1 MTYKQIKNNYRD
13 LKNLDKN
20 ELIQIIKDADR
31 QTDFWRPNITN
42 SEANNGTHLSI
53 RK

>member
-13 LKNLDKN
+13 LKNLGKN

-31 QTDFWRPNITN
+31 QTDFWRTKYYKL
-42 SEANNGTHLSI
+42 GG
-53 RK
+53 K